1 MVRPPT
7 PKAPGAS
14 SFSPYSRGW
23 SHQHRGCCGG
33 ESIFP
38 VFAGMVPRIM
48 SSAFTA
54 GNFPRIR
61 GDGPLRTQPLQQN
74 QVFSPYSRGWSR
86 KYREVRSIFAIF
98 PVFAGMVRF
107 RNSWTTRPQHFPRIR
122 GDGPAEGRERKHES
136 AFSPYSRGWS
146 PRPKKLMNNH
156 GIFPVF
162 AGMVPRASSGLSRS
176 FYFPRI
182 RGDGPAH
189 TMGMALPTAF
199 SPYLRGWSHP
209 RVAEHPRVAIFLVF
223 AGMARPSSTRNLSG
237 QYSPR
242 ICGDDPWKSSTLLF
256 SSTFSPYSRG

>member
-136 AFSPYSRGWS
+136 AFSPY
-146 PRPKKLMNNH
+146 
-156 GIFPVF
+156 
-162 AGMVPRASSGLSRS
+162 
-176 FYFPRI
+176 
-182 RGDGPAH
+182 
-189 TMGMALPTAF
+189 
-199 SPYLRGWSHP
+199 LRGWSHP